1 MQNLNVD
8 QFTLS
13 EEEMKS
19 ISSLNINLRVRVR
32 LIAPVCYETDA
43 CARSSTIRLTS
54 IRAWG
59 SLRERARVSE
69 KKHSVVC
76 ALYYTCCIYP
86 RAAVR
91 TRA

>member
-32 LIAPVCYETDA
+32 LIASGDCEIDV
-43 CARSSTIRLTS
+43 CARSSTTRPIST
-54 IRAWG
+54 RAWA
-59 SLRERARVSE
+59 SSRECARLSG
-69 KKHSVVC
+69 KKLEVVC